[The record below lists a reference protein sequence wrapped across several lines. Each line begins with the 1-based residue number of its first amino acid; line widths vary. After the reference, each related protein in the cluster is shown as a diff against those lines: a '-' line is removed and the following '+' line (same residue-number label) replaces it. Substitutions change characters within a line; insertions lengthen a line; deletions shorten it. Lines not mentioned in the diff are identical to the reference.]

1 MASNFPTSLDTF
13 SSPTPTT
20 SLDGGGDLLLA
31 HSNQHNKLND
41 AVSAL
46 QQVIGIT
53 GSTDVNSLQY
63 KLQNVT
69 TTPGPV
75 GPTGPAGLD
84 GQSITGPVGPTGPAG
99 SVSTSSDSV
108 GNFFLHLGQFP
119 GNTISGSIFGKSGTW
134 EIRSSGSTYSFSA
147 GGGVDGNGGYVSI
160 ILYQRIA

>member
-1 MASNFPTSLDTF
+1 MASNFPNEFDTF
-13 SSPTPTT
+13 INPSASTKMTGNGN
-20 SLDGGGDLLLA
+20 LALA

-46 QQVIGIT
+46 QQVIGVS

-119 GNTISGSIFGKSGTW
+119 GNTISGSFLGKSGTW
-134 EIRSSGSTYSFSA
+134 EIRSNNPSYIFSA
-147 GGGVDGNGGYVSI
+147 GGGVDGSGGHVSI

>member
-69 TTPGPV
+69 TTPGPA
-75 GPTGPAGLD
+75 GPTGPTGQAGP
-84 GQSITGPVGPTGPAG
+84 TGPTGPAG

-108 GNFFLHLGQFP
+108 GNFFLHLGGLSGGFT
-119 GNTISGSIFGKSGTW
+119 GNIVSGSTFGKSGTW
-134 EIRSSGSTYSFSA
+134 EIRSDNPLYTFNVATGLGEGGSPPH
-147 GGGVDGNGGYVSI
+147 I
-160 ILYQRIA
+160 ILFQRIA